1 MQKICLLLTLAASF
15 SAVSPHA
22 FAALET
28 SSIIASNMVL
38 QRNCEA
44 PIWGWDTPG
53 TSVTVTFRDGQKI
66 ATAGSDGRWM
76 VRIPTG
82 AAGGPFDL
90 KIQGTSELELKN
102 ILVGEVW
109 IAGGQS
115 NMWWHLGSC
124 LNADAEVKDSNYPIR
139 IWDANTSE
147 NQGGWRAEKPQK
159 TVKAEWKI
167 SAPDVAG
174 DFSGTP
180 FFFARELQKKLGV
193 PVGIVHVGV
202 PGAEIEPFLSG
213 DLLKENMPQTVEMWE
228 RRRRLYEEDKAKQE
242 VVMKDWQTRA
252 DEAKKNQQPEPEKPP
267 GLPDPASGPT
277 PANFFN
283 GMLLPAAP
291 FAARGFLW
299 WQGESNASD
308 WMQYRVLFPALIE
321 EWRELWGLNNAP
333 FIFCE
338 LHAWLNPQKKPV
350 EEDSWPNLRDAQRAA
365 LALPGTFEVSNIDI
379 LTPKESLFT
388 IHPTNKQQA
397 GHRLFLAAMA
407 NVYGEKETVWSGPVF
422 KSASFANGTATVSF
436 DHVGGGLTA
445 KGGAELKGFALAG
458 SDHKWYWAD
467 AKITGK
473 KIELKSKDVP
483 QPLAVRYAWANNP
496 TGNLINKDGLPAF
509 PFRSDS
515 WILGKHGKAE

>member
-1 MQKICLLLTLAASF
+1 MQKAFLLPALAACSI
-15 SAVSPHA
+15 AVAPDA

-38 QRNCEA
+38 QRNCDA
-44 PIWGWDTPG
+44 PIWGLDNPG
-53 TSVTVTFRDGQKI
+53 TSVTVTFRDGQI
-66 ATAGSDGRWM
+66 SATAGDDGQWM

-82 AAGGPFDL
+82 AAGGPFVL
-90 KIQGTSELELKN
+90 KIHGTSEVELKN

-109 IAGGQS
+109 ISGGQS
-115 NMWWHLGSC
+115 NMWWHVGSC
-124 LNADAEVKDSNYPIR
+124 LNAGAEVKDSNYPIR
-139 IWDANTSE
+139 IWDANTSD
-147 NQGGWRAEKPQK
+147 NQGGWRAETPQK

-174 DFSGTP
+174 NFPGTP

-202 PGAEIEPFLSG
+202 PGADIEPFLSG
-213 DLLKENMPQTVEMWE
+213 DLLKANMPQTVEMWGC
-228 RRRRLYEEDKAKQE
+228 RRRLYEEDKAKHE
-242 VVMKDWQTRA
+242 VVMKDWQARA
-252 DEAKKNQQPEPEKPP
+252 DEAKKNQQTEPEKPP
-267 GLPDPASGPT
+267 GLPDPACAPT

-299 WQGESNASD
+299 WQGEANASN

-321 EWRELWGLNNAP
+321 EWRELWGMDNAP
-333 FIFCE
+333 FVFCE
-338 LHAWLNPQKKPV
+338 LHGWLNVQKNPV
-350 EEDSWPNLRDAQRAA
+350 EEDGWPNLRDAQRAA
-365 LALPGTFEVSNIDI
+365 LALPATFEVSTLDI
-379 LTPKESLFT
+379 LAPQESLFT
-388 IHPTNKQQA
+388 IHPANKQLA

-407 NVYGEKETVWSGPVF
+407 NVYGENETVWSGPVF

-436 DHVGGGLTA
+436 DHVGGGLAA
-445 KGGAELKGFALAG
+445 KEGTELKGFALAG

-467 AKITGK
+467 AEITGK
-473 KIELKSKDVP
+473 KIALKSKEVP
-483 QPLAVRYAWANNP
+483 RPVAARYAWANHP
-496 TGNLINKDGLPAF
+496 IGNLINKAGLPAF
-509 PFRSDS
+509 PFRTDS